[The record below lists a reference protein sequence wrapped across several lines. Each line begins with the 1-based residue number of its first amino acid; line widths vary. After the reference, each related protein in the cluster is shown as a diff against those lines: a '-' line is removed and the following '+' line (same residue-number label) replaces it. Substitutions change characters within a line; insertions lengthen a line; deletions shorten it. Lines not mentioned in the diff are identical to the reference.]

1 MSKKIKESLVVGLD
15 FDGSCLTHAYPNMGK
30 DIGAVPVLKRLVES
44 GHKLMLW
51 TMRSNKLTI
60 TGRNTLEEAVK
71 WFADNE
77 IPLWGINENP
87 LQKQTEWSTSH
98 KQHADYFL
106 DDAALGCPLKY
117 DTNLSNRAFVD
128 WGKVEAIL
136 ENEKI
141 I

>member
-1 MSKKIKESLVVGLD
+1 MKKNKKNLVVGLD
-15 FDGSCLTHAYPNMGK
+15 FDGSCLTHSYPNMGK
-30 DIGAVPVLKRLVES
+30 DIGAIPVLKRLVEN
-44 GHKLMLW
+44 GHQLMLW
-51 TMRSNKLTI
+51 TMRSHKLTI
-60 TGRNTLEEAVK
+60 SGRDTLDEAVK

-87 LQKQTEWSTSH
+87 LQTQTEWSTSH
-98 KQHADYFL
+98 KQHADIFI

-117 DTNLSNRAFVD
+117 DMELSNRAFID
-128 WGKVEAIL
+128 WDKVEAIL